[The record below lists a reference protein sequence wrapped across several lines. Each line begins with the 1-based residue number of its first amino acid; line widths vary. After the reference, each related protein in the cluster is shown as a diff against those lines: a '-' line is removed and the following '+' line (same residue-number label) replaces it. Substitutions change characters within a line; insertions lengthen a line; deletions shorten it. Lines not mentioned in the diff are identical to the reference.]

1 MLAAKRY
8 YLPIIVGAQFAGTSL
23 WFAGNAVIG
32 ELQAAAGGGSVA
44 FITSLVQLGFIAGTA
59 VFALLTLADRF
70 KPATVFFVSCCVAAG
85 ANALVVPFAH
95 NLFLVGVLRFC
106 TGFFLAGI
114 YPVGM
119 KLAADWFPQKL
130 GAALG
135 FLVGA
140 LVLGT
145 AFPHLLKLPAYQ
157 LPWKGILL
165 TTSALAAT
173 GGLLLWLT
181 VPSKPTLSTTRF
193 EPKAIVTVFRSPA
206 FRAAAFGYFGHMW
219 ELYTFWAFLP
229 FLLLQ
234 YNALHSAALNTPLW
248 SFVVIGV
255 GAVGCVVGGLLA
267 QQRGSKAVAAA
278 SLALSGG
285 CCLVAPFALQAAPA
299 LFLAFLLLWGFT
311 VVSDS
316 PQFSSLVAQSAL
328 PQYKGTALTIV
339 TSMGFALTIA
349 SIQLMQALF
358 TRSDKALWV
367 LALGPLAGLV
377 ALRRWKRPVAPAA

>member
-1 MLAAKRY
+1 MLPAKRY
-8 YLPIIVGAQFAGTSL
+8 YLPIIVLAQFAGTSL

-44 FITSLVQLGFIAGTA
+44 LITSLVQLGFIAGTA
-59 VFALLTLADRF
+59 VFALLTVSDRF
-70 KPATVFFVSCCVAAG
+70 KPSKVFFASCCVAAG
-85 ANALVVPFAH
+85 ANALVVPAAH
-95 NLFLVGVLRFC
+95 DLFLVGALRFC

-130 GAALG
+130 GNALG

-145 AFPHLLKLPAYQ
+145 AFPHLLKLPSYQ

-165 TTSALAAT
+165 TTSALAFC
-173 GGLLLWLT
+173 GGLVLWLT
-181 VPSKPTLSTTRF
+181 VPSKPTVAATRF
-193 EPKAIVTVFRSPA
+193 EPKAMVAVFRSPP

-234 YNALHSAALNTPLW
+234 YNAAHSAALNTPLW
-248 SFVVIGV
+248 SFAVIGV
-255 GAVGCVVGGLLA
+255 GAAGCVVGGLLA
-267 QQRGSKAVAAA
+267 QKTGSKPVAAA
-278 SLALSGG
+278 SLAVSGA
-285 CCLVAPFALQAAPA
+285 CCLAAPFALQASPA
-299 LFLAFLLLWGFT
+299 LFLPFLLLWGFT

-339 TSMGFALTIA
+339 TSIGFALTIA
-349 SIQLMQALF
+349 SIQVMQDLF

-367 LALGPLAGLV
+367 LAIGPLAGLI
-377 ALRRWKRPVAPAA
+377 ALRGWKRRAAPAA